1 MPSTRN
7 AVITKLKAELD
18 AAIALVVHARE
29 SLDNELDSEWAQKKL
44 SVDEKFLKKLSQLTA
59 SFNSLTESKIR
70 LDKAEKAMER
80 DMTPAEETEA
90 VTRYLAELTAQEA
103 YDIWLASKRMRKDP
117 DATEFEDTA
126 S

>member
-44 SVDEKFLKKLSQLTA
+44 SVDEKFLKKLTQLTA

-80 DMTPAEETEA
+80 DMTTTEEVEA
-90 VTRYLAELTAQEA
+90 VTRYLSELTAQEA
-103 YDIWLASKRMRKDP
+103 YDIWLASKRLRNGDVAES
-117 DATEFEDTA
+117 DYTA
-126 S
+126 G

>member
-7 AVITKLKAELD
+7 AVITRLKSELD

-44 SVDEKFLKKLSQLTA
+44 SVDEKFLKKLAQLTA

-80 DMTPAEETEA
+80 DMTPAEEVEA
-90 VTRYLAELTAQEA
+90 VTRYLSELTAQEA
-103 YDIWLASKRMRKDP
+103 YDIWLASKRLRKDP
-117 DATEFEDTA
+117 DDEFEHQV